1 MANPFFE
8 AEERK
13 KKEAEERKK
22 KKENQKEGREEAT
35 SPETEPEQVVP
46 AVGTTATEEAAS
58 ALRQQIDSNMDGVVE
73 RKVAVNIMIK
83 PSLKSKMERDIRNK
97 KFKSMSYLITT
108 LLEEYYK

>member
-1 MANPFFE
+1 MANPFLE

-13 KKEAEERKK
+13 KKEEKNLS
-22 KKENQKEGREEAT
+22 KEIQKEGREEAT
-35 SPETEPEQVVP
+35 SPETEPEQGIP